1 MQWYHWVL
9 IVAGGLFIAIVVLM
23 NSRDAAAKRT
33 EDEQKKDIYP
43 MW

>member
-9 IVAGGLFIAIVVLM
+9 IVAGGLFIAIVYLLNRRATVARH
-23 NSRDAAAKRT
+23 S